1 MDRLQWLLDKDGC
14 AVTLTL
20 PTDPPV
26 ALRLKPSQIDEML
39 RNLGDFRA
47 SMAPAHDKAWQ
58 PGRRVV
64 AEPDP
69 CWLTEPGIMAGTRV
83 LHLRDPRYGW
93 LHYLLPRDAAR
104 DLGNSLVAQADRP
117 PQGPSSGGAG

>member
-1 MDRLQWLLDKDGC
+1 MDRLKWLLDKDGQ
-14 AVTLTL
+14 ALTLTL

-26 ALRLKPSQIDEML
+26 ALRLDAAQVDDML

-47 SMAPAHDKAWQ
+47 IMAPAHDKEWL

-69 CWLTEPGIMAGTRV
+69 CWSTEPEVLMGNSI

-104 DLGNSLVAQADRP
+104 DLGSSLVAQADKP
-117 PQGPSSGGAG
+117 PQGPSSRGND

>member
-1 MDRLQWLLDKDGC
+1 MDRLRWLLDKDGR

-26 ALRLKPSQIDEML
+26 ALRLNSAQVDDML

-47 SMAPAHDKAWQ
+47 SMAPPHDTAWQ

-69 CWLTEPGIMAGTRV
+69 CWLTEPEILMGNSV
-83 LHLRDPRYGW
+83 LHVRDPRYGW
-93 LHYLLPRDAAR
+93 LHYLLPRHAAR
-104 DLGNSLVAQADRP
+104 ELGSQLIAHAERP
-117 PQGPSSGGAG
+117 SDGPSDSRQD

>member
-1 MDRLQWLLDKDGC
+1 MNRLQWLLDKDGQ

-26 ALRLKPSQIDEML
+26 ALRLNSAQIDDML

-47 SMAPAHDKAWQ
+47 SMAPPHEKTWQ

-69 CWLTEPGIMAGTRV
+69 CWLTEPEIMPGNSV

-104 DLGNSLVAQADRP
+104 ELGNSLVAQADRP
-117 PQGPSSGGAG
+117 PQGPSSRGAG